1 MLLQG
6 GRRRSAKQQ
15 AKATTTKKNMHK
27 PIAFDVCSHN
37 VSYTQCE
44 QASQPRKWARFVHVL
59 RIRHAAMGN
68 ALKWLWQ
75 IIFLVNA
82 FNMVINQA
90 LTHTHTQGET
100 LEEPQTLTAVEWRQ
114 ASHLVI
120 ESGNLNESAGNAID
134 MIIVITIDIDNGNG
148 NGIGKAII
156 VVVLPRH
163 KPHRHCHYSAA
174 FAITP
179 LLAWMSVCGLRTA
192 RSESTSCRLA
202 LASEYLNLILT
213 FIMHTQEAHISVPL
227 SISACPSLSFPLWQ
241 QITCAIW
248 FHFRSAAAVLLI
260 IKLLDLFRFIF
271 GFDLLADD
279 EKCLQLIDWQLAAV
293 EWA

>member
-1 MLLQG
+1 M
-6 GRRRSAKQQ
+6 
-15 AKATTTKKNMHK
+15 T
-27 PIAFDVCSHN
+27 
-37 VSYTQCE
+37 
-44 QASQPRKWARFVHVL
+44 
-59 RIRHAAMGN
+59 
-68 ALKWLWQ
+68 
-75 IIFLVNA
+75 
-82 FNMVINQA
+82 
-90 LTHTHTQGET
+90 
-100 LEEPQTLTAVEWRQ
+100 
-114 ASHLVI
+114 
-120 ESGNLNESAGNAID
+120 
-134 MIIVITIDIDNGNG
+134 IVITIDIDNGNG

-156 VVVLPRH
+156 VVVLPRQ

-227 SISACPSLSFPLWQ
+227 SISACLSLSFPLWQ

-248 FHFRSAAAVLLI
+248 FHFRSAATLLV

-293 EWA
+293 ECA